1 MNRIRMKSNV
11 LEQELSL
18 VDNKIVLEEN
28 DDIDLEYIGND
39 IRLVFDIREN
49 THINLFIFSIDNEVN
64 VDNVYNIG
72 SNASLNI
79 TKFYHNKKV
88 CEKEVFNLNGEN
100 AKIEYQDF

>member
-39 IRLVFDIREN
+39 IRLVFDIKY
-49 THINLFIFSIDNEVN
+49 ILFALFIISSTESSYIFP
-64 VDNVYNIG
+64 
-72 SNASLNI
+72 
-79 TKFYHNKKV
+79 
-88 CEKEVFNLNGEN
+88 
-100 AKIEYQDF
+100 

>member
-39 IRLVFDIREN
+39 IRLVFDLSLI
-49 THINLFIFSIDNEVN
+49 HI
-64 VDNVYNIG
+64 
-72 SNASLNI
+72 
-79 TKFYHNKKV
+79 
-88 CEKEVFNLNGEN
+88 
-100 AKIEYQDF
+100 